1 MIQKK
6 TKQKKRNSSAKKEEE
21 DIDVVKKNM
30 KIVCIINETK
40 VD

>member
-1 MIQKK
+1 MIQKRRSRRRREILAL
-6 TKQKKRNSSAKKEEE
+6 KKEE